1 MAVELT
7 MEQPEQAQAEQPEQ
21 AQAEQAQVEQAQQAV
36 PFMRTEICPEA
47 RVAALRVLASGRVAT
62 GAQAAMFER
71 EFAAWVKAGHAVAV
85 SSGTAAIELAL
96 RALRLPPGGL
106 VLLPAVTFC
115 GVGQAVVHA
124 GLRPLLVDVDPVTAM
139 PSPAT
144 VAAALQGH
152 AHGRIRP
159 AAMVVLH
166 FAGAPA
172 PVPELAAAAGL
183 PLHRVIED
191 AAHGPGTTVHGRA
204 AGALSRAACFSFST
218 ASNLPVGEGGMVTCD
233 DGELAARVRRAGRNG
248 MSTDVRQ
255 RDGTASRSARQFTV
269 EDGGL
274 KANMSDLEAAIGRA
288 QLRRLPGWRRR
299 REQLAAAY
307 TLQLHDLGTLL
318 PPALPTEGRHSW
330 NLYVLQVTERYGRS
344 RDELAAA
351 LAERGIGTAVH
362 YVPLHR
368 LGYFRRAALRPPSG
382 LPGAD
387 QLFPRLLSLPLYPG
401 LTDQRLDRICT
412 ELHRLAR

>member
-1 MAVELT
+1 MTVQLT
-7 MEQPEQAQAEQPEQ
+7 TEQVEQ
-21 AQAEQAQVEQAQQAV
+21 AQAEQAQAEQAQAEQTEQAV
-36 PFMRTEICPEA
+36 PFTRTEICPEA

-71 EFAAWVKAGHAVAV
+71 EFAARVKARHAVAV

-96 RALRLPPGGL
+96 RAMRLPPGGIVL
-106 VLLPAVTFC
+106 VPAVTFC
-115 GVGQAVVHA
+115 GVAQAVLHA

-159 AAMVVLH
+159 AAMLMLH
-166 FAGAPA
+166 FGGAPA
-172 PVPELAAAAGL
+172 PLPELAAAAGL
-183 PLHRVIED
+183 PLYRVIED
-191 AAHGPGTTVHGRA
+191 AAHGPGTTIHGRA
-204 AGALSRAACFSFST
+204 VGALSRAACFSFSS
-218 ASNLPVGEGGMVTCD
+218 ASNLPIGEGGMVTCD

-248 MSTDVRQ
+248 MSADVRQ
-255 RDGTASRSARQFTV
+255 RDGTPGSAWHFTV

-274 KANMSDLEAAIGRA
+274 KANMPDLEAAIGRA
-288 QLRRLPGWRRR
+288 QLRRLPGWQRL

-307 TLQLHDLGTLL
+307 TLRLHDVGTLL
-318 PPALPTEGRHSW
+318 PPSIPTGGRHAW

-368 LGYFRRAALRPPSG
+368 LGYFRHAALRPISG

-401 LTDQRLDRICT
+401 LSENRVERICT

>member
-1 MAVELT
+1 MTVQLTVE
-7 MEQPEQAQAEQPEQ
+7 QVEQAQAEQTE
-21 AQAEQAQVEQAQQAV
+21 QAV
-36 PFMRTEICPEA
+36 PFTSTEICPEA

-71 EFAAWVKAGHAVAV
+71 EFAARVKARHAVAV

-96 RALRLPPGGL
+96 RAMRLPPGGIVL
-106 VLLPAVTFC
+106 VPAVTFC
-115 GVGQAVVHA
+115 GVAQAVLHA

-159 AAMVVLH
+159 AAMLVLH
-166 FAGAPA
+166 FGGAPS
-172 PVPELAAAAGL
+172 PLPELAAAAGL
-183 PLHRVIED
+183 PLYRVVED
-191 AAHGPGTTVHGRA
+191 AAHGPGTTIHGRA
-204 AGALSRAACFSFST
+204 VGALSRAACFSFSPT
-218 ASNLPVGEGGMVTCD
+218 SNLPIGEGGMVTCD

-248 MSTDVRQ
+248 MSADVRQ
-255 RDGTASRSARQFTV
+255 RDGTAGSAWHFTV

-288 QLRRLPGWRRR
+288 QLRRLPSWQRL
-299 REQLAAAY
+299 REQLAAGY
-307 TLQLHDLGTLL
+307 TLRLHDVGTLL
-318 PPALPTEGRHSW
+318 PPSIPTGGRHAW

-351 LAERGIGTAVH
+351 LAERGISTAVH

-368 LGYFRRAALRPPSG
+368 LGYFRHAALRPISG

-401 LTDQRLDRICT
+401 LTEHRVDRICA